1 MRKRG
6 QEKLAYCQQEGLVL
20 EVERLKQLV
29 HHCETELLEMDA
41 IEHYREDEHHAPTI
55 VIE

>member
-20 EVERLKQLV
+20 EVERLKQLI

-41 IEHYREDEHHAPTI
+41 IEHYREDEHHVPNI
-55 VIE
+55 IIQ